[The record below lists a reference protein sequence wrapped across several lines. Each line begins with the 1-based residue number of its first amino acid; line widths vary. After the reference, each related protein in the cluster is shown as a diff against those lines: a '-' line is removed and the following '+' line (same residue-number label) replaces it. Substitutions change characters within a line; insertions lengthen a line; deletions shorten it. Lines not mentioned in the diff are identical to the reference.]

1 MAERVP
7 GPGKCIPEFIKQ
19 IHHPVLLDTD
29 DVQRQPGASEVCDQR
44 ANWLHQSAQLG
55 AQQKGAVLMN
65 SVLATSSA
73 SPRNFLIR
81 SNSINVSRMFL
92 RFDTVDSRP
101 KSSATSHM
109 PR

>member
-44 ANWLHQSAQLG
+44 ANWLHQSAQFGRATEGGRPYEQRPGNL
-55 AQQKGAVLMN
+55 LR
-65 SVLATSSA
+65 LATEL
-73 SPRNFLIR
+73 PYQ
-81 SNSINVSRMFL
+81 VE
-92 RFDTVDSRP
+92 
-101 KSSATSHM
+101 
-109 PR
+109 